1 MDEFT
6 VTTPGLV
13 YLKANKSFSG
23 GHGGMWYR
31 LKYTDGALSAC
42 VWPFPWCF
50 EKTDDTQKAFAEF
63 PFDADGLAR
72 AGGLGGRTV
81 RGRCAPLERM
91 PRNASAHT
99 GRNRRGGYRR
109 PAPVPGAE
117 DAPFDL

>member
-31 LKYTDGALSAC
+31 LKYTDGTLSAC

-63 PFDADGLAR
+63 PFDADGLPGR
-72 AGGLGGRTV
+72 GLGGRTV
-81 RGRCAPLERM
+81 RGRCAPLERA
-91 PRNASAHT
+91 PQASAHT
-99 GRNRRGGYRR
+99 EETAAADTEV
-109 PAPVPGAE
+109 APVPGAE